1 MNFIEKNHKLLK
13 FGLSEKHTK
22 FEKIF
27 LMVLTNQLIY
37 FVNVKTTRKIFS
49 NYVCLSESLNFK
61 NNNEWKMQAIFFIYL
76 LIFKNHKINDTIT
89 GLDISSDHHIAI
101 LLVQNDRNYSSA
113 GNPFAL
119 PKKNGVL
126 VQILYFRE

>member
-1 MNFIEKNHKLLK
+1 
-13 FGLSEKHTK
+13 
-22 FEKIF
+22 
-27 LMVLTNQLIY
+27 
-37 FVNVKTTRKIFS
+37 
-49 NYVCLSESLNFK
+49 
-61 NNNEWKMQAIFFIYL
+61 MQAIFFIYL